1 MNIIWIPYVI
11 FSIPW
16 DAVRHIAR
24 METKQK
30 RLTTPIP
37 SGFVNRFFH
46 LKVSKIV

>member
-24 METKQK
+24 MEAKQK
-30 RLTTPIP
+30 RLTTPIT
-37 SGFVNRFFH
+37 SGFVNRFFF
-46 LKVSKIV
+46 